1 MVETTLSGISDD
13 DKPVTIGAD
22 GSVRES
28 QGGGTEPPSIGGFR
42 LIDPGELGDSG
53 SGGAAPK
60 KRGRPKGWR
69 KSVESPASET
79 PKNLIANIESLLLSV
94 HFMGAKL
101 LEVPELELD
110 EEEAK
115 KLADAIRRV
124 AEFYPVALSPKKLA
138 WAEFS
143 FAMAGVYGPRVIA
156 IYKKAPKQQ
165 PGPRAVPRQQA
176 QSQAQ
181 SHQPVNHPGP
191 SQAATPRPLTSASA
205 PRVPSEMWPQSGNEV
220 DSDQA

>member
-1 MVETTLSGISDD
+1 MVETTINRGNNEDVPAING
-13 DKPVTIGAD
+13 T
-22 GSVRES
+22 GSVNNES

-42 LIDPGELGDSG
+42 LLDPGELGDAG

-69 KSVESPASET
+69 KSAESPTSET

-156 IYKKAPKQQ
+156 IYKKAPKQ
-165 PGPRAVPRQQA
+165 PGPRAVPRQTE

-181 SHQPVNHPGP
+181 SHQPVNQPGP
-191 SQAATPRPLTSASA
+191 SQVATPRPLTSASA
-205 PRVPSEMWPQSGNEV
+205 PRVPSEIWPQSGNEV